1 MGVGTMSRVEG
12 RGSRVEG
19 TFFPIFFFNHQRKIK
34 PNLTKVI
41 KEKNFKLRIA

>member
-12 RGSRVEG
+12 
-19 TFFPIFFFNHQRKIK
+19 TFFSHFFFNHLRKIK

-41 KEKNFKLRIA
+41 KEKNFKIRIACGH